1 MFVPRHWPPVPG
13 GSLTARNLRSSKSQD
28 VRAPSAPRAASPS
41 RSPAAPA
48 RPRQTS
54 PPPRQTSPPPRPATV
69 AAPPGR
75 PATTPTTS
83 TANRERSLGASRSTV
98 STGSLAVRPQTA
110 RAAVAPTTQR
120 AQSAR
125 RNQTPST
132 ARTARPQSVRRS
144 ESDTL
149 TRSQS
154 RVSPRRTGVLR
165 EDDSEG
171 GAWVCTIVEKPEFG
185 LVGFDICTARE

>member
-1 MFVPRHWPPVPG
+1 MPG

-48 RPRQTS
+48 RRQTS
-54 PPPRQTSPPPRPATV
+54 PAPRQTSPPPRPATV

-110 RAAVAPTTQR
+110 RAAVAPTAQR

-154 RVSPRRTGVLR
+154 RVSPRRFPGVLR
-165 EDDSEG
+165 EEDEGSG
-171 GAWVCTIVEKPEFG
+171 GAWVWERSLFQPEFG